1 MPITFRVDDDARVV
15 HAEITGALEAA
26 EMVAGVRDIAALLAA
41 RPGHAVVTDQRGV
54 ARPATREQVDAVVH
68 ALMLHTAVLR
78 DRRWAIVTALP
89 ASYGMM
95 RALGVYAE
103 RIPIT
108 VAVFWDAEAATA
120 WVAGGDGSAERGR

>member
-1 MPITFRVDDDARVV
+1 MSITFRVDDDARVV
-15 HAEITGALEAA
+15 HAEIAGALEAP
-26 EMVAGVRDIAALLAA
+26 EMVAGVRDIAALLAS

-54 ARPATREQVDAVVH
+54 LRPATREQVDAVVH
-68 ALMLHTAVLR
+68 ALLLHTVVLR
-78 DRRWAIVTALP
+78 HRRWAIVTALP

-108 VAVFWDAEAATA
+108 VAVFWEMTAAAA
-120 WVAGGDGSAERGR
+120 WLGDG